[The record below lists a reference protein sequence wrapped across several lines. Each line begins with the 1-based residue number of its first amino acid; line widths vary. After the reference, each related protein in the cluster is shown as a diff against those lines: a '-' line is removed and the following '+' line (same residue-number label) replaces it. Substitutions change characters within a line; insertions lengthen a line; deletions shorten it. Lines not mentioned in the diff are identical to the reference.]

1 MDFGF
6 GFDAAPTIDMVLCF
20 RRVDKMVQKLLILD
34 LKLLKLLRLAVEQG
48 FQKYAMS
55 AQGVPIFIREL
66 I

>member
-1 MDFGF
+1 MGCCNSSI
-6 GFDAAPTIDMVLCF
+6 GGSLHQIILG
-20 RRVDKMVQKLLILD
+20 VDKMVLELLILD

-48 FQKYAMS
+48 FQKYAMI